1 MEFLRVFDELKTR
14 CPKISMSLIYDNI
27 ERIWKLEVCRDE
39 YVIFK
44 IIGNNLE
51 LLFQNAYSKLQVHR
65 WELER

>member
-1 MEFLRVFDELKTR
+1 MEFLKVFDELKAR
-14 CPKISMSLIYDNI
+14 APKISMSLIYDNVD
-27 ERIWKLEVCRDE
+27 RIWKLEVCREE
-39 YVIFK
+39 YTIFK